1 MTDTRKT
8 DMEEIERGHME
19 RSLAGVVGQ
28 IRRVADQ
35 IEAEARRGILDAAEG
50 SYEWSTYTRVA
61 SQAVHTLTWG
71 IANANLQRLLETAA
85 EADAARIE
93 KKAASA
99 YIDRTSITAQADKLA
114 GAVDALAAMERAVK
128 GWASGAAENDI
139 AQGRRDHK
147 PSDEQ
152 PFVLADILNMIN
164 DAAREVGVSPVCEV
178 P

>member
-8 DMEEIERGHME
+8 DIEEIERGHME

-61 SQAVHTLTWG
+61 SQVIHTMTWG
-71 IANANLQRLLETAA
+71 VANANFQRLIETAA
-85 EADAARIE
+85 DADAARIE
-93 KKAASA
+93 KKLAA
-99 YIDRTSITAQADKLA
+99 ADTMKGA

-128 GWASGAAENDI
+128 GWASGATENDI
-139 AQGRRDHK
+139 AMGRRDVK